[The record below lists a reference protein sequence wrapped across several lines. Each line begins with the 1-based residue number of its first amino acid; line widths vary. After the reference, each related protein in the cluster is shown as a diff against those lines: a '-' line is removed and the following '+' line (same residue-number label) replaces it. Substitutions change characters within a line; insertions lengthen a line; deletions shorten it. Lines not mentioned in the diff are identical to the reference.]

1 MIGAL
6 ELRHALDNQQ
16 IGADARNVGP
26 HGLKHPAQLLD
37 VGFAGGMVQ
46 GSGSFSQY
54 RCHDYV
60 GCSGYRGF
68 IEKDVGSTEFP
79 GFHKETSREGFVG
92 KGCAQ
97 FFKTQKV
104 GVQPAASDFVAS
116 GLGDEAPAAACQK
129 WSDHHDGTPEADGFF
144 LDQRVTQGLR
154 LE

>member
-1 MIGAL
+1 
-6 ELRHALDNQQ
+6 
-16 IGADARNVGP
+16 
-26 HGLKHPAQLLD
+26 
-37 VGFAGGMVQ
+37 MVQ
-46 GSGSFSQY
+46 GSGSLASTAPDHLAVRLQ
-54 RCHDYV
+54 RL
-60 GCSGYRGF
+60 
-68 IEKDVGSTEFP
+68 IEKNVASRSSRASTKK
-79 GFHKETSREGFVG
+79 HREGFVG

-116 GLGDEAPAAACQK
+116 GLGDEAPAAAGQK